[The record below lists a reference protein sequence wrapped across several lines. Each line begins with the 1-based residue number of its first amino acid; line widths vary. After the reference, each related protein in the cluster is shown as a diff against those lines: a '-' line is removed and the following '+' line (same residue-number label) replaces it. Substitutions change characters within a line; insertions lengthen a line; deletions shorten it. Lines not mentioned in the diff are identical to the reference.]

1 MIISDAIT
9 VGRPGGE
16 RGPGKEGIGLPRI
29 GTVIRDV
36 YRRPG
41 ADAVPAHLEDCY
53 GIIVD
58 KATRLAPGVYRVDR
72 RDGPAWVARANL
84 AARPAERARDDA
96 DVLRLLERRGIRAE
110 RCAHPEPV
118 SELGGR
124 AILVTEFVPGRP
136 CPATGAS
143 ARELGRLLGQ
153 IHSLDTEAGPSR
165 RPAGSLHH
173 LPAYEGGPGQDLA
186 AASAMLA
193 DLDGR
198 VPAEHRAVY
207 ESLLQ
212 LTARGDD
219 CSGLPESFVH
229 PDPVRVN
236 AIATA
241 DGPVLVDWTGAGR
254 GPRLASLAVLL
265 QSAGPPNAP
274 AVMRGYAEYQQLT
287 AGELDRLEGALWI
300 RPLWLAAWQ
309 CWLAVVSAK
318 VNRSHVP
325 DGRQIAALAASTR
338 AACRDLLAGGGRDG
352 QDGS

>member
-1 MIISDAIT
+1 MNADQ
-9 VGRPGGE
+9 R
-16 RGPGKEGIGLPRI
+16 KEGLALPRI

-41 ADAVPAHLEDCY
+41 ADAVPAHLEDRY

-72 RDGPAWVARANL
+72 RDGPAWVARAHL
-84 AARPAERARDDA
+84 TARPAERARDDA
-96 DVLRLLERRGIRAE
+96 GVLRLLESRGIRAE

-136 CPATGAS
+136 WPGTTAS
-143 ARELGRLLGQ
+143 VRELGRLLGQ
-153 IHSLDTEAGPSR
+153 IHSLVTEDGPSQ

-186 AASAMLA
+186 AANAMLA

-198 VPAEHRAVY
+198 VPAEHLAVY

-212 LTARGDD
+212 LTVRGDD

-265 QSAGPPNAP
+265 QSEGPLNAL

-287 AGELDRLEGALWI
+287 AEEIDRLEGALWI

-325 DGRQIAALAASTR
+325 DGTRIAALAASVR
-338 AACRDLLAGGGRDG
+338 AACRDLRQRGGPDG
-352 QDGS
+352 QDGP

>member
-1 MIISDAIT
+1 
-9 VGRPGGE
+9 
-16 RGPGKEGIGLPRI
+16 LPRI

-41 ADAVPAHLEDCY
+41 AEELPAHLEDRY

-58 KATRLAPGVYRVDR
+58 KATKLAPGVYRVDR
-72 RDGPAWVARANL
+72 RDGPAWVVRAHL
-84 AARPAERARDDA
+84 TARPAERARDDA
-96 DVLRLLERRGIRAE
+96 EILRLLDRRGVPAE

-136 CPATGAS
+136 WSATPAS
-143 ARELGRLLGQ
+143 ARELGRLLGE
-153 IHSLDTEAGPSR
+153 IHSLVTEDGPSQ

-198 VPAEHRAVY
+198 VPPVHLKVY
-207 ESLLQ
+207 ESLNHLM
-212 LTARGDD
+212 ARGDD
-219 CSGLPESFVH
+219 CRGLPESFIH
-229 PDPVRVN
+229 PDPVPTN
-236 AIATA
+236 TIATEA
-241 DGPVLVDWTGAGR
+241 GPVLVDWTGAGR

-265 QSAGPPNAP
+265 QSAGPQNAP
-274 AVMRGYAEYQQLT
+274 GVMRGYAEHQKLT
-287 AGELDRLEGALWI
+287 AEELDRLEGVLWI

-318 VNRSHVP
+318 VNRAHVP
-325 DGRQIAALAASTR
+325 DGSRVAALAASVR
-338 AACRDLLAGGGRDG
+338 EAA
-352 QDGS
+352 SF